1 MLQYLTIT
9 VMLYQNLIV
18 KWMHL
23 QDPELNEH
31 NMLHHNQDLLVS
43 LVTLGAQLRPLPEG
57 KEDEL

>member
-1 MLQYLTIT
+1 
-9 VMLYQNLIV
+9 MLYQNLIV

-31 NMLHHNQDLLVS
+31 DMFHHNQDLLVS
-43 LVTLGAQLRPLPEG
+43 LVTLRAQLRPLPEG